1 MKINRE
7 DPLLNHFLGCK
18 VEITFKDGTKAV
30 GVLSKNENKYY
41 AAEYKLKYLDRLGG
55 CQLIFYKSQV
65 KKIELVS

>member
-1 MKINRE
+1 MA
-7 DPLLNHFLGCK
+7 D
-18 VEITFKDGTKAV
+18 ITAGIMNIEKTD
-30 GVLSKNENKYY
+30 NENKYY

>member
-18 VEITFKDGTKAV
+18 VEITFKDGSKAV

-41 AAEYKLKYLDRLGG
+41 AAEYKLKYLDIGG
-55 CQLIFYKSQV
+55 CQLIFYKSRV